1 MAVFVAALATI
12 LTLASGA
19 ATLRGG
25 SIWPFGQQGD
35 HIKNGI
41 TFERTVE
48 TSFPLQHT
56 LSSVWWQWPIV
67 EYILQS
73 TQTMLPQ
80 HFQIM
85 KKKMH
90 KNKNSPSAIFNDGH
104 CQSSDSFGGNLC
116 HYNWNDEITINYNGN
131 LDDEESLDENVYIE
145 MSFKVSKAL
154 YRVKQ

>member
-1 MAVFVAALATI
+1 MAVFVAALAKI

-48 TSFPLQHT
+48 TSFPLQPT

-73 TQTMLPQ
+73 TQTMLSQ

-145 MSFKVSKAL
+145 MLFKVSIAL
-154 YRVKQ
+154 